1 MISKKRSVNISAK
14 FFRKVGYNKP
24 FISSNKPKGDVCLIA
39 TERGVIKKEVLES
52 FRRVV
57 TKKLNRLG
65 KISIPLTFNIPCS
78 AKPSGIRMGKG
89 KGKISKYIARVSSG
103 TVLLEINTYNRI
115 NAAKALLKAL
125 RKLPLRTRIQI
136 RSLFFND

>member
-78 AKPSGIRMGKG
+78 QNLLVYVWEKEREKFLN
-89 KGKISKYIARVSSG
+89 ISLEFLRV
-103 TVLLEINTYNRI
+103 
-115 NAAKALLKAL
+115 
-125 RKLPLRTRIQI
+125 
-136 RSLFFND
+136 LFY